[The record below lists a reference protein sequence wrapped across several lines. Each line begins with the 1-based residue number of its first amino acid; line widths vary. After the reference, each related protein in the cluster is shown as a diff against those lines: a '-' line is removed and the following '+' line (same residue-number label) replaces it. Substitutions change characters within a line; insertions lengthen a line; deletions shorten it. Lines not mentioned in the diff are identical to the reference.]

1 MSRFQ
6 IQARYDRTLK
16 TTSCSRAWSITFRPK
31 SSFGPTSV
39 VGVWS
44 TSRDSTFWRKSV
56 VCSQIWITSPT
67 RNVTAL
73 ELDGR
78 DGEVAVIV
86 TRRRWSARGRLDRGP
101 LAFCFGFSC
110 GFFRVAITAS
120 LTLLL
125 DYPLTTRCLIT
136 KQVNGQGGPG
146 YCSQMLR
153 VFELS
158 AAKWRRAG
166 SNLDVYTR

>member
-1 MSRFQ
+1 MGANHVLSGGQRLATRAALPGPQPKSSMSRFQ
-6 IQARYDRTLK
+6 IQACYDRTLK
-16 TTSCSRAWSITFRPK
+16 TTSCSRAWSTTFRPK

-86 TRRRWSARGRLDRGP
+86 IVSHDAD
-101 LAFCFGFSC
+101 
-110 GFFRVAITAS
+110 
-120 LTLLL
+120 TLL
-125 DYPLTTRCLIT
+125 RG
-136 KQVNGQGGPG
+136 NG
-146 YCSQMLR
+146 LR
-153 VFELS
+153 PAWS
-158 AAKWRRAG
+158 WRRPDWRRLRRDRLG
-166 SNLDVYTR
+166 FPR